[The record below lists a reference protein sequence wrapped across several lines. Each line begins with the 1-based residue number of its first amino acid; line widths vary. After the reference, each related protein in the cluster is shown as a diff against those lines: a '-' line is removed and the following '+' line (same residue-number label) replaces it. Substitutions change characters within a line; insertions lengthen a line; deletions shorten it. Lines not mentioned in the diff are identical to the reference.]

1 MSHVLQ
7 CTMFQC
13 NAMEMYC
20 NENVVH
26 IQCIAIC
33 KFDIVQCLTKCT
45 VLDWS
50 EMFLLCKVQISNDSE
65 VPGNAGGKPCYL
77 PFLSITVSSLPG
89 GSSGREGEKEIIF
102 SSSSDHVCMLLFH
115 GLFWVFRH
123 GISFGLLSWMFEL
136 VLLPVVDSGLIRETR
151 FQLKFLSRK
160 SWEEAETA
168 AQSAR
173 WTTVISG
180 RPSRNELS
188 TISTT

>member
-1 MSHVLQ
+1 MYYLKLKKPQMCTWSRNTYSQKPTYTVCITHRGRHRQTIDMGKKNQKNCLWTRKGWFEEREGSMPAVTWLPRNAMEMSHVVQ
-7 CTMFQC
+7 CSMFQC

-102 SSSSDHVCMLLFH
+102 SSSSDHV
-115 GLFWVFRH
+115 
-123 GISFGLLSWMFEL
+123 
-136 VLLPVVDSGLIRETR
+136 
-151 FQLKFLSRK
+151 
-160 SWEEAETA
+160 
-168 AQSAR
+168 
-173 WTTVISG
+173 
-180 RPSRNELS
+180 
-188 TISTT
+188 